1 MPVKIRLARFG
12 SKKQPYYRI
21 VVTDV
26 RAPRDGRFIEKI
38 GTCDPKQDPP
48 AISVDTERATEW
60 LQKGAQTTSTVAQ
73 LLRRAGI
80 NAGA

>member
-1 MPVKIRLARFG
+1 MAVKIRLARFG
-12 SKKQPYYRI
+12 TKHKPYYRI
-21 VVTDV
+21 VVTDA

-38 GTCDPKQDPP
+38 GTYDPKQDPP
-48 AISVDTERATEW
+48 NISVDTERVTEW
-60 LQKGAQTTSTVAQ
+60 LQKGAKTTPTVAQ